1 MNCYLVSFIV
11 AIPLLVALIF
21 PMIYIFKDIINE
33 FSGEYDDEE
42 N

>member
-11 AIPLLVALIF
+11 VIPLLVALIF